1 MKSFGY
7 RSNSAKTIDYSK
19 NAMDSYISKNIKNRL
34 YLYEKKTGKIII
46 IKIIILIVL
55 IVQKKFLVKLQWIF
69 IQKNIILKIYI
80 IN

>member
-34 YLYEKKTGKIII
+34 YLYEKKKQE
-46 IKIIILIVL
+46 K
-55 IVQKKFLVKLQWIF
+55 
-69 IQKNIILKIYI
+69 
-80 IN
+80 